1 MAPMLVLS
9 WVKSGKWCRI
19 VTVEFGCEMCI
30 RLFLYPAIHTEY
42 IDDNSVYSMA
52 EHPGGAAAITLT

>member
-1 MAPMLVLS
+1 M
-9 WVKSGKWCRI
+9 
-19 VTVEFGCEMCI
+19 TVEFGCEMCI